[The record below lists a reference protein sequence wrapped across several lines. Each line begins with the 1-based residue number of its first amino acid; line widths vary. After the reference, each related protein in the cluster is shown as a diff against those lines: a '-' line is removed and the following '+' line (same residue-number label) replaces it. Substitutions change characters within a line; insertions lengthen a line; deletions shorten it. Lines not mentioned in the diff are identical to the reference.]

1 MAFGQAFATAFLNGL
16 TGQIQERRREAKE
29 ERKRRERIAETAG
42 LQQYLKR
49 QTNFNKYMNI
59 AKRIQKLADPDGTN
73 DAVKQNIAKLVT
85 NPEFLIGAN
94 TFIDNFSKKYPN
106 VKITPARINGLI
118 SNLDLVTPE
127 GGLDLEEAAKKA
139 AGLVVQNTNLDQEK
153 KDPSAME
160 NNIFMSLL
168 GVGAEQREI
177 EKLKSDKVG
186 QGFST
191 YDLYKMAMGGDY
203 SPIDQATGSLD
214 YSYFPMPFTASRE
227 NLIRQNTKATTTGA
241 LSGMAQVLNERI
253 NKKDPT
259 FKDIYT
265 GTATKIGDAY
275 SELMLMVQDYEN
287 QRDSLDS
294 IYAAKSIAQNVLL
307 QGELDPYM
315 KASVLGKKTKIAVLQ
330 QLLDNPEA
338 INRFGEGPIK
348 EQGRLLGVNLRK
360 TGQVDTQDDKDDD
373 ELIDKQNKNM
383 NKSDT
388 DDDTDDGTDAKLSK
402 EYLEDKK
409 SLINMRNP
417 LQKGSD
423 MMEVIDPST
432 NEKIMV
438 QNPDATKSMLDNFVE
453 DYGQDM
459 LPLTISEFKGAGR
472 GDRVRPRTNDAMAKV
487 WDQAWGKYYRP
498 DGRRK

>member
-227 NLIRQNTKATTTGA
+227 NLVRDETAATTTGA

-253 NKKDPT
+253 NKGNKN

-265 GTATKIGDAY
+265 GTATNIGDAY

-373 ELIDKQNKNM
+373 KLVDEQSKNM
-383 NKSDT
+383 DKG
-388 DDDTDDGTDAKLSK
+388 DDDKVDNNKKVKDEKFDKVYARLLQTPLEISTKKYLPREKDGKQVAV
-402 EYLEDKK
+402 ENPNFGK
-409 SLINMRNP
+409 SAIDMFVEMY
-417 LQKGSD
+417 GSD
-423 MMEVIDPST
+423 KLPST
-432 NEKIMV
+432 I
-438 QNPDATKSMLDNFVE
+438 A
-453 DYGQDM
+453 
-459 LPLTISEFKGAGR
+459 EFKNVKR
-472 GDRVRPRTNDAMAKV
+472 GDRIRPRTNDAEARI
-487 WDQAWGKYYRP
+487 WDQTWGKYYKP
-498 DGRRK
+498 DGTRK